1 MINIV
6 PYKGFGDI
14 TFEMSFDE
22 VKGLLREKQMKFH
35 TENWPNKGCDPEVAW
50 DIIRIGKD
58 ISIFFARN
66 RMFKIYFEN
75 GFSGR
80 LENGISLGM
89 NIKDAKM
96 LDDTIAYDDWEEV
109 YTSGRGYWLEDDV
122 ESGKIISI
130 TIFIKELEDDDVFFR
145 YDWCNN
151 PA

>member
-22 VKGLLREKQMKFH
+22 VKGFLREKQMKFN
-35 TENWPNKGCDPEVAW
+35 TKNWPNKGCDPEVAW

-96 LDDTIAYDDWEEV
+96 LDDTIEYDDWEEV